1 MTKLFAPAAPITT
14 TLLVEGMHCGGCTS
28 RVEQALAQVPG
39 VTGAVADLAAGTAT
53 VAAASAIDT
62 ARLVAALDAAGY
74 RATVATAPAATGN
87 ADARHGRARDEDD
100 DAAAAPHT
108 AAVTLTIGG
117 MTCGGCARRV
127 EQALAAV
134 RGVADAKV
142 DLATTS
148 AKASVARDVDSQTL
162 VAAVERAGY
171 RANVVRDARAEAAPK
186 PAACPF
192 EDAARS
198 AAPAAAFAV
207 DESSASSPERVA
219 TQSFEFDIAGM
230 TCASCVGR
238 VEKALA
244 QVPGVARATV
254 NLATEKAAVDAD
266 ADAHVDTAR
275 LIDAVKRVGYRAS
288 PVSDPASALAP
299 SPEIAAARTAI
310 ELDIAGMTCASCVG
324 RVEKALAQ
332 VPGVVRAAVNLAT
345 EKAAVDADADAHV
358 DTARLIDAVKRAGYR
373 ASPVSDPA
381 SALAPSPEIAAART
395 AIELDIAGMTC
406 ASCVGRVE
414 KALAQVPGVARAT
427 VNLATEKATVDADA
441 DAHVDTARLIDAVK
455 RAGYRASPAIAAC
468 APASRATA
476 TADAAATR
484 PASPSA
490 DDRKLA
496 EARRER
502 ALVIA
507 SAVLTTPLALPMFAA
522 PFGVDAA
529 LPAWLQLAL
538 ASIVQ
543 FGFGARFYRAAWHAL
558 KARAGNMD
566 LLVALGTS
574 AAYGL
579 SIWLML
585 RDPGHAVH
593 LYFEASAVIVTLVRF
608 GKWLEA
614 RAKRQTTDAIRALNA
629 LRPDRARIV
638 EHGVERDVPL
648 AQVRVGTVVRVLP
661 GERVPVDGRIEAG
674 VTHVD
679 ESLITGE
686 SLPVPKGPGERVTA
700 GSINGEGALTVATTA
715 IGAET
720 TLARII
726 RLVESAQAEK
736 APIQRLVDRVSAVF
750 VPAIVAIAFATFA
763 GWLVAG
769 AGVETAILNAVAVLV
784 IACPCA
790 LGLATPAAIMAG
802 TGVAAR
808 HGVLI
813 KDAQALELAQ
823 RARIVAFDKTGTL
836 TQGRPTVTAFDAIG
850 IPRGDALALA
860 AAVQRAS
867 AHPLA
872 RAVVAAFDADADARR
887 SSLAA
892 AHADTPRA
900 VAGRGVEARV
910 DARLLA
916 LGSTR
921 WRDELGIAVPDG
933 VARRAA
939 ALEAA
944 GNTVSWLMRADAPRE
959 ALALVAFGDTV
970 KPNARRAIERLAA
983 RGIRSALVT
992 GDNRGSATAV
1002 AASLGIDEVHAQ
1014 VLPDDKARV
1023 VAQLKATAGD
1033 GAVAMVGDGINDA
1046 PALAAADVGIAM
1058 ATGTDVAMH
1067 TAGITLMRGDPALVA
1082 DAVDISRRTYRKIQ
1096 QNLFWAFV
1104 YNLVGIPLAAL
1115 GWLNPM
1121 IAGAAMAFSSVSVVT
1136 NALLLRR
1143 WKGDAR

>member
-192 EDAARS
+192 EDAAHS

-207 DESSASSPERVA
+207 DESSAASPERVA

-244 QVPGVARATV
+244 QVPGVARAT
-254 NLATEKAAVDAD
+254 
-266 ADAHVDTAR
+266 
-275 LIDAVKRVGYRAS
+275 
-288 PVSDPASALAP
+288 
-299 SPEIAAARTAI
+299 
-310 ELDIAGMTCASCVG
+310 
-324 RVEKALAQ
+324 
-332 VPGVVRAAVNLAT
+332 VNLAT

-585 RDPGHAVH
+585 RDPGHAAH

-686 SLPVPKGPGERVTA
+686 SLPVPKEPGERVTA

-850 IPRGDALALA
+850 IPRADALALA

>member
-142 DLATTS
+142 DLATMS

-162 VAAVERAGY
+162 VAAVEQAGY

-207 DESSASSPERVA
+207 DESSAASPERVA
-219 TQSFEFDIAGM
+219 TQSFELDIAGM

-244 QVPGVARATV
+244 QVPGVARAT
-254 NLATEKAAVDAD
+254 
-266 ADAHVDTAR
+266 
-275 LIDAVKRVGYRAS
+275 
-288 PVSDPASALAP
+288 
-299 SPEIAAARTAI
+299 
-310 ELDIAGMTCASCVG
+310 
-324 RVEKALAQ
+324 
-332 VPGVVRAAVNLAT
+332 VNLAT

-476 TADAAATR
+476 TADAAAAR

-585 RDPGHAVH
+585 RDPGHAAH

-686 SLPVPKGPGERVTA
+686 SLPVPKEPGERVTA

>member
-162 VAAVERAGY
+162 VAAVEQAGY

-207 DESSASSPERVA
+207 DESSAASPERVA

-244 QVPGVARATV
+244 QVPGVVRAT
-254 NLATEKAAVDAD
+254 
-266 ADAHVDTAR
+266 
-275 LIDAVKRVGYRAS
+275 
-288 PVSDPASALAP
+288 
-299 SPEIAAARTAI
+299 
-310 ELDIAGMTCASCVG
+310 
-324 RVEKALAQ
+324 
-332 VPGVVRAAVNLAT
+332 VNLAT

-585 RDPGHAVH
+585 RDPGHAAH

-686 SLPVPKGPGERVTA
+686 SLPVPKEPGERVTA

>member
-1 MTKLFAPAAPITT
+1 
-14 TLLVEGMHCGGCTS
+14 
-28 RVEQALAQVPG
+28 
-39 VTGAVADLAAGTAT
+39 
-53 VAAASAIDT
+53 
-62 ARLVAALDAAGY
+62 
-74 RATVATAPAATGN
+74 
-87 ADARHGRARDEDD
+87 
-100 DAAAAPHT
+100 
-108 AAVTLTIGG
+108 
-117 MTCGGCARRV
+117 
-127 EQALAAV
+127 
-134 RGVADAKV
+134 
-142 DLATTS
+142 
-148 AKASVARDVDSQTL
+148 
-162 VAAVERAGY
+162 
-171 RANVVRDARAEAAPK
+171 
-186 PAACPF
+186 
-192 EDAARS
+192 
-198 AAPAAAFAV
+198 
-207 DESSASSPERVA
+207 
-219 TQSFEFDIAGM
+219 
-230 TCASCVGR
+230 
-238 VEKALA
+238 
-244 QVPGVARATV
+244 
-254 NLATEKAAVDAD
+254 
-266 ADAHVDTAR
+266 
-275 LIDAVKRVGYRAS
+275 
-288 PVSDPASALAP
+288 
-299 SPEIAAARTAI
+299 
-310 ELDIAGMTCASCVG
+310 MTCASCVG

-332 VPGVVRAAVNLAT
+332 VPGVVRATVNLAT

-585 RDPGHAVH
+585 RDPGHAAH

-686 SLPVPKGPGERVTA
+686 SLPVPKEPGERVTA

>member
-207 DESSASSPERVA
+207 DESSAASPERVA
-219 TQSFEFDIAGM
+219 TQSFELDIAGM

-244 QVPGVARATV
+244 QVPGVARAT
-254 NLATEKAAVDAD
+254 
-266 ADAHVDTAR
+266 
-275 LIDAVKRVGYRAS
+275 
-288 PVSDPASALAP
+288 
-299 SPEIAAARTAI
+299 
-310 ELDIAGMTCASCVG
+310 
-324 RVEKALAQ
+324 
-332 VPGVVRAAVNLAT
+332 VNLAT

-476 TADAAATR
+476 TADAAAAR

-585 RDPGHAVH
+585 RAPGHAAH

-686 SLPVPKGPGERVTA
+686 SLPVPKEPGERVTA

>member
-162 VAAVERAGY
+162 VAAVEQAGY

-207 DESSASSPERVA
+207 DESSAASPERVA

-244 QVPGVARATV
+244 QVPGVVRATV

-275 LIDAVKRVGYRAS
+275 LIDAVKRAGYRAS

-332 VPGVVRAAVNLAT
+332 VPGVVRATVNLAT
-345 EKAAVDADADAHV
+345 EKATVDADADAHV

-455 RAGYRASPAIAAC
+455 RAGYRASPAIATC

-585 RDPGHAVH
+585 RDPGHAAH

>member
-162 VAAVERAGY
+162 VAAVEQAGY

-207 DESSASSPERVA
+207 DESSAASPERVA

-244 QVPGVARATV
+244 QVPGVVRAT
-254 NLATEKAAVDAD
+254 
-266 ADAHVDTAR
+266 
-275 LIDAVKRVGYRAS
+275 
-288 PVSDPASALAP
+288 
-299 SPEIAAARTAI
+299 
-310 ELDIAGMTCASCVG
+310 
-324 RVEKALAQ
+324 
-332 VPGVVRAAVNLAT
+332 VNLAT

-373 ASPVSDPA
+373 ASPVSDTA

-476 TADAAATR
+476 TADAAAAR

-585 RDPGHAVH
+585 RDPGHAAH

-686 SLPVPKGPGERVTA
+686 SLPVPKEPGERVTA

>member
-207 DESSASSPERVA
+207 DESSAASPERVA

-244 QVPGVARATV
+244 QVPGVARAT
-254 NLATEKAAVDAD
+254 
-266 ADAHVDTAR
+266 
-275 LIDAVKRVGYRAS
+275 
-288 PVSDPASALAP
+288 
-299 SPEIAAARTAI
+299 
-310 ELDIAGMTCASCVG
+310 
-324 RVEKALAQ
+324 
-332 VPGVVRAAVNLAT
+332 VNLAT

-476 TADAAATR
+476 TADAAAAR

-585 RDPGHAVH
+585 RDPGHAAH

-686 SLPVPKGPGERVTA
+686 SLPVPKEPGERVTA
-700 GSINGEGALTVATTA
+700 GSINGEGTLTVATTA

-850 IPRGDALALA
+850 IPRADALALA

-1121 IAGAAMAFSSVSVVT
+1121 IAGAAMALSSVSVVT

>member
-62 ARLVAALDAAGY
+62 ARLVAALDAVGY

-87 ADARHGRARDEDD
+87 ADARHGRARDEDN

-142 DLATTS
+142 DLATMS

-207 DESSASSPERVA
+207 DESSAASPERVA
-219 TQSFEFDIAGM
+219 TQSFELDIAGM

-244 QVPGVARATV
+244 QVPGVARAT
-254 NLATEKAAVDAD
+254 
-266 ADAHVDTAR
+266 
-275 LIDAVKRVGYRAS
+275 
-288 PVSDPASALAP
+288 
-299 SPEIAAARTAI
+299 
-310 ELDIAGMTCASCVG
+310 
-324 RVEKALAQ
+324 
-332 VPGVVRAAVNLAT
+332 VNLAT

-585 RDPGHAVH
+585 RDPGHAAH

-686 SLPVPKGPGERVTA
+686 SLPVPKEPGERVTA

-763 GWLVAG
+763 GWLVVG

>member
-108 AAVTLTIGG
+108 AVVTLTIGG

-207 DESSASSPERVA
+207 DESSAASPERVA
-219 TQSFEFDIAGM
+219 TQSFELDIAGM

-244 QVPGVARATV
+244 QVPGVARAT
-254 NLATEKAAVDAD
+254 
-266 ADAHVDTAR
+266 
-275 LIDAVKRVGYRAS
+275 
-288 PVSDPASALAP
+288 
-299 SPEIAAARTAI
+299 
-310 ELDIAGMTCASCVG
+310 
-324 RVEKALAQ
+324 
-332 VPGVVRAAVNLAT
+332 VNLAT

-455 RAGYRASPAIAAC
+455 RAGYRASPAIATC

-585 RDPGHAVH
+585 RDPGHAAH

-1046 PALAAADVGIAM
+1046 PALAAADLGIAM

>member
-1 MTKLFAPAAPITT
+1 MTNLFVPAASVTT
-14 TLLVEGMHCGGCTS
+14 TLFVEGMHCGGCTA
-28 RVEQALAQVPG
+28 RVEKALAQVPG
-39 VTGAVADLAAGTAT
+39 VTGATVDLAAGTAT
-53 VAAASAIDT
+53 VDATPAVDA
-62 ARLVAALDAAGY
+62 ARLVDALGTAGY
-74 RATVATAPAATGN
+74 RATVAAEPAAHRD
-87 ADARHGRARDEDD
+87 ADARHAGADEAKANGEGNAVVTRA
-100 DAAAAPHT
+100 AT
-108 AAVTLTIGG
+108 VTLAVGG

-127 EQALAAV
+127 EQALAKV
-134 RGVADAKV
+134 PGVTGAKV
-142 DLATTS
+142 DLAT
-148 AKASVARDVDSQTL
+148 ARAAVDVERDVDARTL
-162 VAAVERAGY
+162 VAAAKQAGY
-171 RANVVRDARAEAAPK
+171 RADVVRDARVDASPTPDACALDVAAQSRVP
-186 PAACPF
+186 PT
-192 EDAARS
+192 
-198 AAPAAAFAV
+198 APAANETTV
-207 DESSASSPERVA
+207 ASPMHAAA
-219 TQSFEFDIAGM
+219 TKTLELDINGM
-230 TCASCVGR
+230 TCASCAGR
-238 VEKALA
+238 VEKALS
-244 QVPGVARATV
+244 
-254 NLATEKAAVDAD
+254 
-266 ADAHVDTAR
+266 H
-275 LIDAVKRVGYRAS
+275 
-288 PVSDPASALAP
+288 
-299 SPEIAAARTAI
+299 
-310 ELDIAGMTCASCVG
+310 
-324 RVEKALAQ
+324 
-332 VPGVVRAAVNLAT
+332 
-345 EKAAVDADADAHV
+345 
-358 DTARLIDAVKRAGYR
+358 
-373 ASPVSDPA
+373 
-381 SALAPSPEIAAART
+381 
-395 AIELDIAGMTC
+395 
-406 ASCVGRVE
+406 
-414 KALAQVPGVARAT
+414 VPGVARAT
-427 VNLATEKATVDADA
+427 VNLATEKATVEADA
-441 DAHVDTARLIDAVK
+441 SLEAARLVEAVK
-455 RAGYRASPAIAAC
+455 QAGYRASPVSAATMASAASAAT
-468 APASRATA
+468 APATPALPAPPTA
-476 TADAAATR
+476 E
-484 PASPSA
+484 
-490 DDRKLA
+490 DRKLA

-502 ALVIA
+502 RLVIA
-507 SAVLTTPLALPMFAA
+507 SAALTVPLALPMFAA
-522 PFGVDAA
+522 PFGIDAA
-529 LPAWLQLAL
+529 LPAWLQLVL

-585 RDPGHAVH
+585 RDPGHTAH

-638 EHGVERDVPL
+638 EHGAERDVPL

-686 SLPVPKGPGERVTA
+686 SLPVPKEPGDRVTA
-700 GSINGEGALTVATTA
+700 GSINGEGALTVATSA

-750 VPAIVAIAFATFA
+750 VPAIVAIAFVTFA

-823 RARIVAFDKTGTL
+823 RASIVAFDKTGTL
-836 TQGRPTVTAFDAIG
+836 TQGKPTVTAFDAIG
-850 IPRGDALALA
+850 IPRADALALA
-860 AAVQRAS
+860 AAVQRDS

-872 RAVVAAFDADADARR
+872 RAVVAAFDADADARHAPF
-887 SSLAA
+887 AA
-892 AHADTPRA
+892 ARTDMPRA
-900 VAGRGVEARV
+900 VAGRGVEAHV
-910 DARLLA
+910 GGRLLA

-921 WRDELGIAVPDG
+921 WRDELGIAVPPG
-933 VARRAA
+933 IARRATE
-939 ALEAA
+939 LEAA

-970 KPNARRAIERLAA
+970 KPHARRAIERLAA

-992 GDNRGSATAV
+992 GDNRGSAAAV

-1023 VAQLKATAGD
+1023 VAQMKRTAGD
-1033 GAVAMVGDGINDA
+1033 GIVAMVGDGINDA

-1121 IAGAAMAFSSVSVVT
+1121 IAGAAMALSSVSVVT

-1143 WKGDAR
+1143 WKGEAR

>member
-142 DLATTS
+142 DLATMS

-162 VAAVERAGY
+162 VAAVEQAGY

-207 DESSASSPERVA
+207 DESSAASPERVA
-219 TQSFEFDIAGM
+219 TQSFELDIAGM

-244 QVPGVARATV
+244 QVPGVARAT
-254 NLATEKAAVDAD
+254 
-266 ADAHVDTAR
+266 
-275 LIDAVKRVGYRAS
+275 
-288 PVSDPASALAP
+288 
-299 SPEIAAARTAI
+299 
-310 ELDIAGMTCASCVG
+310 
-324 RVEKALAQ
+324 
-332 VPGVVRAAVNLAT
+332 VNLAT

-585 RDPGHAVH
+585 RDPGHAAH

-763 GWLVAG
+763 GWLVVG

-1046 PALAAADVGIAM
+1046 PALAAADLGIAM